1 MRRAL
6 LIAALA
12 ACSDRDGARPGVP
25 TPEPAMP
32 QASRPDRATGGAGE
46 VCILQAR
53 VTKDVVAPFK
63 SVVSELM
70 VKLNDG
76 VARGQA
82 VARLDER
89 PLREELALARAGLRA
104 RQAEVAQAQIAQ
116 RAAQAKLDRERWAL
130 DRNIVAQ
137 VQVEEAEFELRKAGA
152 AVQSALAAAGEQQ
165 ARIAISEGRL
175 ADTTLHAPE
184 AGRVALLYHQP
195 GEPVPEG
202 APVLR
207 IISNDELFARLAG
220 SPERRL
226 AEGDQ
231 VELTLDDKV
240 RATAIVRRVAPSVDP
255 VAHVVFAEAELE
267 APPPGLNSGMACRF
281 TARARH

>member
-1 MRRAL
+1 VRRAL
-6 LIAALA
+6 AIAVLA
-12 ACSDRDGARPGVP
+12 ACTERGGSRSEP

-32 QASRPDRATGGAGE
+32 QASRPERAADGTE

-63 SVVSELM
+63 SIVAELM

-89 PLREELALARAGLRA
+89 PLKEELALARAGLRA
-104 RQAEVAQAQIAQ
+104 RHAEVAQAEVAQ
-116 RAAQAKLDRERWAL
+116 RAAQAKLNRERAAL
-130 DRNIVAQ
+130 DRGIVALA
-137 VQVEEAEFELRKAGA
+137 QVEEADFELRKAVA
-152 AVQSALAAAGEQQ
+152 AVRAAGAAAGEQQ
-165 ARIAISEGRL
+165 ARIAISEARL

-184 AGRVALLYHQP
+184 GGRVAILYRQP

-207 IISNDELFARLAG
+207 IISNDELFVRLA
-220 SPERRL
+220 SPPERRL
-226 AEGDQ
+226 AEGDAI
-231 VELTLDDKV
+231 ELTLDDTV
-240 RATAIVRRVAPSVDP
+240 RATAIVRRVAPSIDP
-255 VAHVVFAEAELE
+255 VAHVVFAEAELQD
-267 APPPGLNSGMACRF
+267 PPPGLNSGMPCRF
-281 TARARH
+281 APRR